1 MSGLRPEAAGD
12 YSWSP
17 DGKWLAFSAVDET
30 EFSTVNVWNVET
42 GEVQRLT
49 HPSYNAV
56 EPKFSPDGFFL
67 YYFSDQQIESGADSP
82 YGMRGSEPTIVGSQQ
97 LMCLPLRSGFK
108 CPFFLGDEMN
118 PQGQVFDPSVGQ
130 RYPTKINV
138 DGIEKRAAAVP
149 FLEKKQ
155 YADLHI
161 VNGGATFVMQMWDG
175 VGFYLI
181 AMDITSGAIVPIY
194 PDPLGVYVSGDDS
207 VLMIAV
213 EQGLALF
220 SAQALAMPGITQDQ
234 LLASAVVWAPPEGW
248 AVTVNPRAEW
258 MQMYNDAMRNMRDA
272 FYDPDMHGV
281 DWTAVTEKYRDLVY
295 KISTKSELRDVLQ
308 QALGELSVLHVFV
321 SIRSE
326 APSLPVGE
334 PSACLGGSLRRVA
347 EGLEVTRVYDT
358 SGVLAAPDSPLS
370 AMAVDVRPGDV
381 ITRVDGVFVN
391 ASSAPLS
398 HALLGKAGMQ
408 VLLEVDQKPRP
419 KGDGDE
425 QEILAQIQAAQQA
438 GGMMGG
444 AMGGGEYGAD
454 AGAMM
459 SALMMGGMSG
469 ATDPSGHHRGHHRG
483 HPASF
488 GVPTVKHRAD
498 RARLAALGNPKGGN
512 GGGNQHPNANPNANP
527 NAHPNAH
534 PNHPN
539 APHPNGKS
547 VATTKGARRTRRR
560 TPSRRFLGSRTSSSR
575 RCLTRSARSSARR
588 TRSTAAG
595 ATSRSVRTASSRTS
609 TSRTW
614 SRWARARATRSTI
627 SPRSFTPRFAKRA

>member
-1 MSGLRPEAAGD
+1 MSVLPRRRDEPPGPGVRP
-12 YSWSP
+12 SI
-17 DGKWLAFSAVDET
+17 GK
-30 EFSTVNVWNVET
+30 
-42 GEVQRLT
+42 
-49 HPSYNAV
+49 
-56 EPKFSPDGFFL
+56 
-67 YYFSDQQIESGADSP
+67 
-82 YGMRGSEPTIVGSQQ
+82 
-97 LMCLPLRSGFK
+97 
-108 CPFFLGDEMN
+108 
-118 PQGQVFDPSVGQ
+118 

-181 AMDITSGAIVPIY
+181 AMDIMTGAIVPIY

-220 SAQALAMPGITQDQ
+220 SSQGAEPCLESRRMQI
-234 LLASAVVWAPPEGW
+234 LASAVVGRPPEGW

-326 APSLPVGE
+326 APLAARGRAG
-334 PSACLGGSLRRVA
+334 ACLGGSLRRVA

-381 ITRVDGVFVN
+381 IITRVDGVFRQRQLRAAVARAARQGGHAGAARGGPEAPRQGGRRRAGN
-391 ASSAPLS
+391 PGADSSRA
-398 HALLGKAGMQ
+398 AGGR
-408 VLLEVDQKPRP
+408 DDGR
-419 KGDGDE
+419 GDGR
-425 QEILAQIQAAQQA
+425 
-438 GGMMGG
+438 
-444 AMGGGEYGAD
+444 
-454 AGAMM
+454 
-459 SALMMGGMSG
+459 
-469 ATDPSGHHRGHHRG
+469 RGST
-483 HPASF
+483 A
-488 GVPTVKHRAD
+488 
-498 RARLAALGNPKGGN
+498 
-512 GGGNQHPNANPNANP
+512 
-527 NAHPNAH
+527 
-534 PNHPN
+534 
-539 APHPNGKS
+539 
-547 VATTKGARRTRRR
+547 RTRGR
-560 TPSRRFLGSRTSSSR
+560 
-575 RCLTRSARSSARR
+575 
-588 TRSTAAG
+588 
-595 ATSRSVRTASSRTS
+595 
-609 TSRTW
+609 
-614 SRWARARATRSTI
+614 
-627 SPRSFTPRFAKRA
+627 